1 MPVQKAAQRLEK
13 LFFAFLFINPL
24 LDVLSGAYIM
34 LIEALSGSSV
44 SQFDMPLTP
53 SLLIRMFFLLLFAL
67 YALLA
72 ADKKAV
78 LTMLGIGAAW
88 GLSVAGEFL
97 FFYRFNLM
105 SDLTY
110 IVRFSYNVAVLV
122 VYARLFQRCGL
133 TRERLMQK
141 LADTFAF
148 SLNLLSLAIL
158 IPYLFQVGY
167 STYADRF
174 GYRGFRGFFYSGNDI
189 TAIMMSL
196 LPVCIAFFLQLPR
209 KASPKRR
216 AAYATAPAFT
226 LVAMCLIGTKTAFI
240 GVGAAVAAPL
250 VFALVRLF
258 SQKDKTLIV
267 RLGVIL
273 LIFALTL
280 GFLMLFASAN
290 VLSEIS
296 ESFTAM
302 SDINEREGAATALL
316 SGRQNK
322 LRRAFDLYR
331 GGGLYCLLFGVGRG
345 TQQFVIE
352 MDVFEVVLYYGLA
365 GAAALLWLY
374 LKLGVQFLVS
384 LFRRFDL
391 MGLCIAVSLALCAGY
406 LTIAGHVLCSV
417 SSGFYFALMLAFSRL
432 YYTPQPEALRI
443 Y

>member
-1 MPVQKAAQRLEK
+1 MQKTAAKLEK
-13 LFFAFLFINPL
+13 LFFAFLLINPL

-34 LIEALSGSSV
+34 LIEVLTGNSV

-53 SLLIRMFFLLLFAL
+53 SLVLRMFFLLLFAF
-67 YALLA
+67 YALIVV
-72 ADKKAV
+72 DKKAI
-78 LTMLGIGAAW
+78 LTMAGIGVAW
-88 GLSVAGEFL
+88 AVSVLGEFL
-97 FFYRFNLM
+97 FFYRFSLM

-110 IVRFSYNVAVLV
+110 IVRFAYNVAVLV
-122 VYARLFQRCGL
+122 VYARVFQRCGL
-133 TRERLMQK
+133 TRERLMHK
-141 LADTFAF
+141 LGNTFVF

-196 LPVCIAFFLQLPR
+196 LPICICLFMQLPGNAPR
-209 KASPKRR
+209 KKWI
-216 AAYATAPAFT
+216 AYAAAPAFT

-240 GVGAAVAAPL
+240 GVGAAVGAPL
-250 VFALVRLF
+250 VYALVRFF
-258 SQKDKTLIV
+258 SKKERTPLI
-267 RLGVIL
+267 RLGVVL

-296 ESFTAM
+296 ESFNAM
-302 SDINEREGAATALL
+302 SDITEREGAATALL
-316 SGRQNK
+316 SGRQDK
-322 LRRAFDLYR
+322 LKRAFDLYR
-331 GGGLYCLLFGVGRG
+331 KGGVYCILFGLGRG
-345 TQQFVIE
+345 TQQYVIE
-352 MDVFEVVLYYGLA
+352 MDVFEVILYYGVL

-374 LKLGVQFLVS
+374 VKLGVQFLID
-384 LFRRFDL
+384 LFRHFDL

-406 LTIAGHVLCSV
+406 LVIAGHVLFSV
-417 SSGFYFALMLAFSRL
+417 SSGFYFAIILALSRL
-432 YYTPQPEALRI
+432 YYTPQPEELRI

>member
-1 MPVQKAAQRLEK
+1 MQKTAAKLEK
-13 LFFAFLFINPL
+13 LFFAFLLINPL

-34 LIEALSGSSV
+34 LIEVLTGNSV

-53 SLLIRMFFLLLFAL
+53 SLVLRMFFLLLFAF
-67 YALLA
+67 YALIVV
-72 ADKKAV
+72 DKKAI
-78 LTMLGIGAAW
+78 LTMAGIGIAWAA
-88 GLSVAGEFL
+88 SVLGEFL
-97 FFYRFNLM
+97 FFYRFSLM

-110 IVRFSYNVAVLV
+110 IVRFAYNVAVLV
-122 VYARLFQRCGL
+122 VYARVFQRCGL

-141 LADTFAF
+141 LGNTFVF

-196 LPVCIAFFLQLPR
+196 LPICICLFMQLPGNAPR
-209 KASPKRR
+209 KKWI
-216 AAYATAPAFT
+216 AYAAAPAFT

-240 GVGAAVAAPL
+240 GVGAAVGAPL
-250 VFALVRLF
+250 VYALVRFF
-258 SQKDKTLIV
+258 SKKERTPLI
-267 RLGVIL
+267 RLGVVL

-296 ESFTAM
+296 ESFNAM
-302 SDINEREGAATALL
+302 SDITEREGAATALL

-322 LRRAFDLYR
+322 LKRAFDLYR
-331 GGGLYCLLFGVGRG
+331 KGGVYCILFGLGRG
-345 TQQFVIE
+345 TQQYVIE
-352 MDVFEVVLYYGLA
+352 MDVFEVILYYGVL

-374 LKLGVQFLVS
+374 VKLGVQFLID

-406 LTIAGHVLCSV
+406 LVIAGHVLFSV
-417 SSGFYFALMLAFSRL
+417 SSGFYFAIILALSRL
-432 YYTPQPEALRI
+432 YYTPQPEELRI

>member
-1 MPVQKAAQRLEK
+1 MQKTSAKLEK
-13 LFFAFLFINPL
+13 LFFAFLLINPL

-34 LIEALSGSSV
+34 LIEVLTGNSV

-53 SLLIRMFFLLLFAL
+53 SLVLRMFFLLLFAF
-67 YALLA
+67 YALIVV
-72 ADKKAV
+72 DKKAI
-78 LTMLGIGAAW
+78 LTMAGIGVAW
-88 GLSVAGEFL
+88 AVSVLGEFL
-97 FFYRFNLM
+97 FFYRFSLM

-110 IVRFSYNVAVLV
+110 IVRFAYNVAVLV
-122 VYARLFQRCGL
+122 VYARVFQRCGL
-133 TRERLMQK
+133 TRERLMHK
-141 LADTFAF
+141 LGNTFVF

-196 LPVCIAFFLQLPR
+196 LPICICLFMQLPGNAPR
-209 KASPKRR
+209 KKWI
-216 AAYATAPAFT
+216 AYAAAPAFT

-240 GVGAAVAAPL
+240 GVGAAVGAPL
-250 VFALVRLF
+250 VYALVRFF
-258 SQKDKTLIV
+258 SKKERTPLI
-267 RLGVIL
+267 RLGVVL

-296 ESFTAM
+296 ESFNAM
-302 SDINEREGAATALL
+302 SDITEREGAATALL
-316 SGRQNK
+316 SGRQDK
-322 LRRAFDLYR
+322 LKRAFDLYR
-331 GGGLYCLLFGVGRG
+331 KGGVYCILFGLGRG
-345 TQQFVIE
+345 TQQYVIE
-352 MDVFEVVLYYGLA
+352 MDVFEVILYYGVL

-374 LKLGVQFLVS
+374 VKLGVQFLID
-384 LFRRFDL
+384 LFRHFDL

-406 LTIAGHVLCSV
+406 LVIAGHVLFSV
-417 SSGFYFALMLAFSRL
+417 SSGFYFAIILALSRL
-432 YYTPQPEALRI
+432 YYTPQPEELRI